1 MELGDIIRL
10 AIVAV
15 VGATIL
21 SAADI
26 TLGIDALDQLVDLLD
41 LTQYID
47 DL

>member
-1 MELGDIIRL
+1 MELGDIIWL

-41 LTQYID
+41 IQNYL
-47 DL
+47 

>member
-15 VGATIL
+15 VGATLL
-21 SAADI
+21 SAADV

-41 LTQYID
+41 VRQYF
-47 DL
+47 